1 MRTHFLILTAALA
14 LIAFDSADGQP
25 PATQPPPAAAGGQAA
40 ASQAPP
46 AADGQAAQA
55 TAPDA
60 PADQISS
67 PSESPGVVEHNKVII
82 NAQRDQL
89 VGQISAFVNQLTDFD
104 LADPARGLARWHDP
118 VCPLVSGLPQKH
130 GEYILER
137 VSEIAKAAGVPLA
150 GRFCHPNLFILISNQ
165 AQSVLEDLRNRHLD
179 LVFGDASPARIDRFI
194 ATPRPVR
201 TWYDT
206 VERTPEGLPLVNESF
221 PGISDQKG
229 SVGPGGVIIITPVR
243 PNDPS
248 NLTTNPWSQA
258 SHLTL
263 NVVWAIYRVFVI
275 VDPTKFKQVSLGQL
289 ADFVA
294 MTGLSQIK
302 ADARLEGAPSIL
314 TLFDGPPEA
323 ASAGMTDWDRA
334 FLKACYSTEQ
344 KLVLQR
350 SEIARG
356 MVASIAP

>member
-1 MRTHFLILTAALA
+1 MRMRTHFLILTAALA

-60 PADQISS
+60 PADQTSS

-150 GRFCHPNLFILISNQ
+150 GRFCHPYLFTLISNQ
-165 AQSVLEDLRNRHLD
+165 AQ
-179 LVFGDASPARIDRFI
+179 
-194 ATPRPVR
+194 
-201 TWYDT
+201 
-206 VERTPEGLPLVNESF
+206 
-221 PGISDQKG
+221 
-229 SVGPGGVIIITPVR
+229 
-243 PNDPS
+243 
-248 NLTTNPWSQA
+248 
-258 SHLTL
+258 
-263 NVVWAIYRVFVI
+263 
-275 VDPTKFKQVSLGQL
+275 
-289 ADFVA
+289 
-294 MTGLSQIK
+294 
-302 ADARLEGAPSIL
+302 
-314 TLFDGPPEA
+314 
-323 ASAGMTDWDRA
+323 
-334 FLKACYSTEQ
+334 
-344 KLVLQR
+344 
-350 SEIARG
+350 
-356 MVASIAP
+356 